1 MLIPLGLIFYMGIL
15 EEKNYIYSL
24 VGKVLGTGRQEGFP
38 KLHLKNFI
46 HSTNSLT
53 QQTYIL
59 NAYYPHAWD
68 CCSWKRIKIEVN
80 REERLG
86 LELKTKQT
94 KKLPREAERG
104 AHSASHERMGTG
116 HGDCVARTLRGTCQ
130 RAGAPQ
136 VRYLQAKESETAGSH
151 AEKPSTLPDISGLC
165 EQLHFPL
172 LLQKGKCRAKMQWV
186 PKGRAGFTGSPR
198 MNNIALPLHLQQ
210 VGS

>member
-94 KKLPREAERG
+94 KNFQERQNEVPILPPMKG
-104 AHSASHERMGTG
+104 WGLGTG
-116 HGDCVARTLRGTCQ
+116 IVSLEPSVAPVRELELHGWGICRQRSLRQQAHMQKSPRPCLTSAVYVSSFIFLYFCKKESAELKCNESP
-130 RAGAPQ
+130 RAGQASQGAP
-136 VRYLQAKESETAGSH
+136 EWT
-151 AEKPSTLPDISGLC
+151 TLLFLFISN
-165 EQLHFPL
+165 
-172 LLQKGKCRAKMQWV
+172 K
-186 PKGRAGFTGSPR
+186 
-198 MNNIALPLHLQQ
+198 
-210 VGS
+210 